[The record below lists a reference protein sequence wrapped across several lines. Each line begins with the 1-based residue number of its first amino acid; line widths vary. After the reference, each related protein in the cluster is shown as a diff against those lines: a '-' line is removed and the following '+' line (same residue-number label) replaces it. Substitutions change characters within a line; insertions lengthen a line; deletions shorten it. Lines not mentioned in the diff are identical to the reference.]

1 MYMGKTNWEIRKIT
15 GYSYNLVERVL
26 NEAQI
31 LGIVRWNDKFN
42 PYVINKERRIFIETF
57 YCDFNKCGYSIGD
70 LIECYKEKFKGYD
83 VKKNK
88 VRNIIK
94 KKGFRYYNTKWN
106 PPKNSGKKPPTD
118 NELFKGAS
126 ALLHML
132 ASDHSYLVIIDQIE
146 F

>member
-57 YCDFNKCGYSIGD
+57 YCDFNKYGYSIGD

-94 KKGFRYYNTKWN
+94 KKSLGIIIPNGTHPRIVA
-106 PPKNSGKKPPTD
+106 KNLRLIMSFSKVHQLYCTC
-118 NELFKGAS
+118 LQ
-126 ALLHML
+126 
-132 ASDHSYLVIIDQIE
+132 VITHIW
-146 F
+146 